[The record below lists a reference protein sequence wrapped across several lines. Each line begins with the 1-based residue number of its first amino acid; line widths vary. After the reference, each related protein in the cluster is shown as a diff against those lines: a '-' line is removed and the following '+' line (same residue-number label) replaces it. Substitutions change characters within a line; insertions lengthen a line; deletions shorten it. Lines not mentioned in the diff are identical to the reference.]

1 MARKFKH
8 FINFNPLKY
17 IFLACKFKYLSKFS
31 RIFDDFSPIFF
42 LGYFFPKFFDDFP
55 SRIFH
60 NFSPDF
66 YGFFPLVFFQAND
79 TYFNRGLLFNIGYD
93 IASNFTNQFWECYI
107 FHDVDLLPEDDRNL
121 YTCPYQPRHMSV
133 AINTFNYKL
142 PYKDLF
148 GGVSAMTTKQFIE
161 VNGFSNRFWGWGGE
175 DDDLRRRIKAKGL
188 ELTRYSPEIARYVM
202 IKHQKAKPNPKRSK
216 ILKENPKMYSKD
228 GLNSLQYSI
237 KKITKYQTHTFISV
251 SVKQKL

>member
-1 MARKFKH
+1 MT
-8 FINFNPLKY
+8 Y
-17 IFLACKFKYLSKFS
+17 V
-31 RIFDDFSPIFF
+31 PIQN
-42 LGYFFPKFFDDFP
+42 
-55 SRIFH
+55 II
-60 NFSPDF
+60 
-66 YGFFPLVFFQAND
+66 FQAND

-93 IASNFTNQFWECYI
+93 IASNLTNAFWECYI

-148 GGVSAMTTKQFIE
+148 GGVSAMTTNQFIE

-216 ILKENPKMYSKD
+216 ILKENPKMYRKD
-228 GLNSLQYSI
+228 GLNSLEYSI
-237 KKITKYQTHTFISV
+237 KKISTYQTHTFISV